1 MLAFGQTLTLV
12 RSSRPSVTHPPGAE
26 EAATEHEDGSDS
38 DDPLPGSRGHSPF
51 SSRLAPRRLV
61 GEASASGAG
70 ASFPMYVMR
79 VSDFLRLE
87 RLTTHNELLRR
98 GLLRRL
104 DDHDLE
110 AHVHFVSHQARAT
123 AVRRVAPP
131 PPHPPTLLR
140 THNTDTIRRGTTH
153 TGGLSP
159 RRHAA
164 PSQPSPP
171 PPRRSG
177 AADRRPTRTGTTF
190 ARCRA
195 PFAWRA
201 PASTT
206 SSSAPPRQLRPAP
219 PPSRGSSGAFLQPA
233 RTRTRSA

>member
-1 MLAFGQTLTLV
+1 MVLLV
-12 RSSRPSVTHPPGAE
+12 RSSRPLVTHPPGAE

-38 DDPLPGSRGHSPF
+38 DDDPLPGSRGHSPF

-110 AHVHFVSHQARAT
+110 AHVHFS
-123 AVRRVAPP
+123 
-131 PPHPPTLLR
+131 L
-140 THNTDTIRRGTTH
+140 
-153 TGGLSP
+153 
-159 RRHAA
+159 
-164 PSQPSPP
+164 
-171 PPRRSG
+171 
-177 AADRRPTRTGTTF
+177 
-190 ARCRA
+190 
-195 PFAWRA
+195 
-201 PASTT
+201 
-206 SSSAPPRQLRPAP
+206 
-219 PPSRGSSGAFLQPA
+219 
-233 RTRTRSA
+233 